1 MTITPAD
8 IEAHLREALPDGLK
22 PQAAAL
28 AQLLADAAN
37 GSMPEARARFAAEPA
52 FAAAVEALAG
62 KRVGPVLSFGEGNQI
77 GEVTVGD
84 VAGGSVLKFE
94 VLPIGGDVVR
104 SIIVQGDRNR
114 VFAGDY
120 ERLRDAYISPWS
132 VFQRLKLERFVGRK
146 WLIQRVD
153 AFLREN
159 DRGFFIL
166 EAAAGLGKTAFLAHL
181 VRMRGYI
188 HLFAEQARGQDGIA
202 PGLRS
207 LAAQVIRAW
216 SLKPYFADD
225 VLPRAAVRPDFLES
239 LLVEAARQRDLR
251 RPGEPI
257 VLVVDGLDEAG
268 TLPGHNVLGLPRV
281 LPRGVYLFVSHRPV
295 PVSLTVEKPRRR
307 YALQAEADPNLKD
320 MRRYLKRAV
329 SWPGITQA
337 LRESGDDTER
347 FITLLLE
354 KCRGVWIYL
363 HYILEEI
370 ERGERRPLDLNRLA

>member
-1 MTITPAD
+1 MTLTAAA
-8 IEAHLREALPDGLK
+8 IESDLREALPEGLR
-22 PQAAAL
+22 PHAASL
-28 AQLLADAAN
+28 ARLLSDAAN
-37 GSMPEARARFAAEPA
+37 GARPEAQARFASDPA
-52 FAAAVEALAG
+52 FSAAFEALAG
-62 KRVGPVLSFGEGNQI
+62 KRVGPVLSFGAGNQI

-84 VAGGSVLKFE
+84 VVGGSVLKFQ

-132 VFQRLKLERFVGRK
+132 VFERVKLDRFVGRE
-146 WLIQRVD
+146 WLTERVD

-159 DRGFFIL
+159 DRGYFIL

-181 VRMRGYI
+181 VRTRGTI

-216 SLKPYFADD
+216 TLSPYFADD

-251 RPGEPI
+251 RSGEPI
-257 VLVVDGLDEAG
+257 VLVVDGMDEAG
-268 TLPGHNVLGLPRV
+268 TPPGQNVLGLPRV
-281 LPRGVYLFVSHRPV
+281 LPRGVYLLVAHRPV
-295 PVSLTVEKPRRR
+295 PVALTVEKPRCRHR
-307 YALQAEADPNLKD
+307 LQAEADP
-320 MRRYLKRAV
+320 
-329 SWPGITQA
+329 
-337 LRESGDDTER
+337 
-347 FITLLLE
+347 
-354 KCRGVWIYL
+354 
-363 HYILEEI
+363 
-370 ERGERRPLDLNRLA
+370 